1 MRLVFGRDDEVA
13 QWVAEHGGGIIC
25 PPYVA
30 IGATKIDDGPLCG
43 GAVFNDWNG
52 ANINVSLASD
62 GGLTRGTVRGIYHYI
77 FEQSKATRATAYTR
91 RANKV
96 MRNMLPN
103 LLGFQFEAVLHRY
116 YGPLKKDDAFVFA
129 LFPENAR
136 QF

>member
-1 MRLVFGRDDEVA
+1 MKLIFGRDDEVA

-30 IGATKIDDGPLCG
+30 IGAAKDDDTLCG
-43 GAVFNDWNG
+43 GAVFNGWNG
-52 ANINVSLASD
+52 ANIDISLASD
-62 GGLTRGTVRGIYHYI
+62 GGLTRGTIRGIYHYV
-77 FEQSKATRATAYTR
+77 FEQSKATRATAYTKR
-91 RANKV
+91 SNKV

-116 YGPLKKDDAFVFA
+116 YGPEKKDDAFVFV
-129 LFPENAR
+129 LFPEQAR